1 MDTQGVNS
9 YTVHIAEIQLL
20 IISEGAKE
28 TLVLKITWCFSVI
41 NFNRRAKYSE
51 GIQQIQILS
60 VVVILNRSLNR

>member
-28 TLVLKITWCFSVI
+28 TLVLKIT
-41 NFNRRAKYSE
+41 
-51 GIQQIQILS
+51 
-60 VVVILNRSLNR
+60 